1 VHQTT
6 STAKKERRTR
16 ERTKG
21 IVLDSTPNGRES
33 HLLSSSL
40 RIDSTAERLTPLTS
54 MTRLYVALFTLSA
67 LAPLG
72 AQQPDSGT
80 VNVTVRE
87 AMGMVDGILIRSAT
101 LSATTDAN
109 GRARLVLPAGRR
121 ELLLTRIG
129 FVPRR
134 VEITVVRD
142 SSISVTVD
150 VAMERMMPTME
161 AVTITTSRLERL
173 VEKTPLRVEVVD
185 EMEVDENTLMA
196 PSGITMLLNETPG
209 IRVQHASPTLGTGSV
224 RILGLSGQYTAMLA
238 DGLPLYGGAAS
249 ALGPL
254 DISPVDLKRVE
265 IIKSAASSLY
275 GGQAL
280 GGVINLISKPP
291 TGQSEVLLNRR
302 TMGVTDAATW
312 LSRGLSEQ
320 SGISLL
326 VSGTT
331 QNAADPDGDGW
342 GDQSRA
348 RRWGIR
354 PRFSFNDTSGRSLFL
369 TAGYGYDDRQGGT
382 LGSAVMPNGQPF
394 REGLK
399 GQRVDA
405 GLTLRL
411 PPTDSKRLAVRLA
424 VSSNGRERVFGS
436 GPLESDRISTGFAEI
451 TRMATAERS
460 ALLVGAAVQ
469 LDAYHN
475 KLNESFDHDWVT
487 PGLFVT
493 ADRDFGPFTVSA
505 SVRGDHHSETGF
517 MLTERL
523 ALLAR
528 PAEEWTVRLSGGTG
542 YAPPASM
549 TEEVEAIGLRSIQP
563 SALRAERSVGLMLDL
578 SGRLLGAEFL
588 MTGYG
593 SSVKGAIQVM
603 DVGQQGMTA
612 VLRNAAG
619 PTRIGGVEGAA
630 IWRFGG
636 GNKFLLTYG
645 YGRGSRTDAETGQ
658 REPVPLLNRHRV
670 GADLMLERPG
680 LYRVGIE
687 GTYYGRQRLD
697 DNPYRSRSKPYVYA
711 MAIAMRQ
718 FGPVEIVANF
728 ENLLDVR
735 QTEYQPLVRPSPTV
749 GGRWTT
755 DVWAPLE
762 GFMANVALRF
772 RWPRGP

>member
-1 VHQTT
+1 MP
-6 STAKKERRTR
+6 RF
-16 ERTKG
+16 
-21 IVLDSTPNGRES
+21 
-33 HLLSSSL
+33 LLIL
-40 RIDSTAERLTPLTS
+40 VFGFVGMPVR
-54 MTRLYVALFTLSA
+54 
-67 LAPLG
+67 
-72 AQQPDSGT
+72 AQHPDSGT
-80 VNVTVRE
+80 VDITVRE
-87 AMGMVDGILIRSAT
+87 SMGMVDGILIRSEAR
-101 LSATTDAN
+101 SATTNAE
-109 GRARLVLPAGRR
+109 GKARLVLPSGRR

-129 FVPRR
+129 FVPKRA
-134 VEITVVRD
+134 TVTVIAD
-142 SSISVTVD
+142 STISVTIEI
-150 VAMERMMPTME
+150 AMEGMMAEME
-161 AVTITTSRLERL
+161 PVRISATRLERL

-209 IRVQHASPTLGTGSV
+209 LRVQAASPTLGTGSV

-265 IIKSAASSLY
+265 LIKGAASSLY

-291 TGQSEVLLNRR
+291 TGQSELLLNRR

-312 LSRGLSEQ
+312 LSQQFSEQ
-320 SGISLL
+320 SGGSLL
-326 VSGTT
+326 VSGTM
-331 QNAADPDGDGW
+331 QDASDVDGDGW

-354 PRFSFNDTSGRSLFL
+354 PRFSYTDSTGRSLFL

-382 LGSAVMPNGQPF
+382 LGNAVTPGGTPF
-394 REGLK
+394 REGLT
-399 GQRVDA
+399 GRRIDG

-411 PPTDSKRLAVRLA
+411 PQGDSGHLAMRLAW
-424 VSSNGRERVFGS
+424 STNGRERAFGS
-436 GPLESDRISTGFAEI
+436 GPLENDRISTGFAEL
-451 TRMATAERS
+451 TRGVTSERS

-475 KLNESFDHDWVT
+475 KLNSGFDHDWVT

-493 ADRDFGPFTVSA
+493 GDRDFGPFTVSA
-505 SVRGDHHSETGF
+505 SVRGDHHSEAGF

-542 YAPPASM
+542 FAAPSSM
-549 TEEVEAIGLRSIQP
+549 TEEVEAIGLRAIQP
-563 SALRAERSVGLMLDL
+563 SSLGAERSLGVMLDV

-593 SSVKGAIQVM
+593 SSVKDAIQLV
-603 DVGQQGMTA
+603 DVGQAGVTGKLQ
-612 VLRNAAG
+612 NASG
-619 PTRIGGVEGAA
+619 PVRIGGLEGAA

-636 GNKFLLTYG
+636 DSKFLLTYG
-645 YGRGSRTDAETGQ
+645 YARGTRTDAGSGQ
-658 REPVPLLNRHRV
+658 REPVPLLNRHRL
-670 GADLMLERPG
+670 GADLMFERPG
-680 LYRVGIE
+680 VYTVGIE
-687 GTYYGRQRLD
+687 GIYYGRQALD
-697 DNPYRSRSKPYVYA
+697 DNPYRSHSRPYVYT
-711 MAIAMRQ
+711 MAIARRQ
-718 FGPVEIVANF
+718 FGPLEIVANF

-735 QTEYQPLVRPSPTV
+735 QTKYQQLVRPSPTV

-762 GFMANVALRF
+762 GFMANVALRY
-772 RWPRGP
+772 RWQRAN

>member
-1 VHQTT
+1 M
-6 STAKKERRTR
+6 
-16 ERTKG
+16 
-21 IVLDSTPNGRES
+21 GRPVP
-33 HLLSSSL
+33 
-40 RIDSTAERLTPLTS
+40 ERLFREVMLK
-54 MTRLYVALFTLSA
+54 RLSILVVLL
-67 LAPLG
+67 LGVVRPLG
-72 AQQPDSGT
+72 AQTPDSGT
-80 VNVTVRE
+80 VAVTVRE
-87 AMGMVDGILIRSAT
+87 AMGMVDGILVRSESR
-101 LSATTDAN
+101 SATTDAN
-109 GRARLVLPAGRR
+109 GKARLVLPAGRR

-129 FVPRR
+129 FAPRR
-134 VEITVVRD
+134 VTVAVIAD
-142 SSISVTVD
+142 STVEVTVD
-150 VAMERMMPTME
+150 FAMEGMMPTME
-161 AVTITTSRLERL
+161 AVRISATRLERL

-209 IRVQHASPTLGTGSV
+209 IRVQQASPTLGTGSV
-224 RILGLSGQYTAMLA
+224 RILGLPGQYTAMLA

-265 IIKSAASSLY
+265 IIKGAASSLY

-291 TGQSEVLLNRR
+291 SGRSELLLNRR

-312 LSRGLSEQ
+312 LSRRFSEQ
-320 SGISLL
+320 SGASLL
-326 VSGTT
+326 VSGTL
-331 QNAADPDGDGW
+331 QDAADPDGDGW

-354 PRFSFNDTSGRSLFL
+354 PRFSFNDTGGRSLFV
-369 TAGYGYDDRQGGT
+369 TGGYGYDDRQGGT
-382 LGSAVMPNGQPF
+382 LGSAVTPDGQRF
-394 REGLK
+394 REGLT
-399 GQRVDA
+399 GHRVDA

-411 PPTDSKRLAVRLA
+411 PQTNEGHIAVRLA
-424 VSSNGRERVFGS
+424 ASTNGRERAFGS
-436 GPLESDRISTGFAEI
+436 GPLERDRISTGFAEI
-451 TRMATAERS
+451 TRIATAERG

-469 LDAYHN
+469 LDGYRN
-475 KLNESFDHDWVT
+475 RLNPGFDHDWVT

-493 ADRDFGPFTVSA
+493 GDRDIGAFTVSA
-505 SVRGDHHSETGF
+505 SLRGDHHSETGF

-542 YAPPASM
+542 FAAPASM
-549 TEEVEAIGLRSIQP
+549 TEEVEAIGLRAIEP
-563 SALRAERSVGLMLDL
+563 SALRAERSLGLMLDL

-588 MTGYG
+588 MTGYS
-593 SSVKGAIQVM
+593 SSVNRAIQLV
-603 DVGQQGMTA
+603 DVGQQGMTGA
-612 VLRNAAG
+612 LRNAAG
-619 PTRIGGVEGAA
+619 PTRVGGAEAA
-630 IWRFGG
+630 TIWRFGG
-636 GNKFLLTYG
+636 DNKFLLTYG
-645 YGRGSRTDAETGQ
+645 YARGTRTDAETGD

-680 LYRVGIE
+680 VYRVGIE
-687 GTYYGRQRLD
+687 GIYYGRQSLD
-697 DNPYRSRSKPYVYA
+697 DNPYRSFSKPYVYA

-718 FGPVEIVANF
+718 FGPLEVVANF

-735 QTEYQPLVRPSPTV
+735 QTKYQPLVRPTPTV

-762 GFMANVALRF
+762 GFMANVAVRF
-772 RWPRGP
+772 RWPGVSGG